1 MDPEHYQKEE
11 IAEEYDEN
19 RFQDSNWRKKYFDI
33 FERGCVTRWI
43 RPGSVLDVGCGTSR
57 FGFIQNYTG
66 IDFSEPMLEKAR
78 EKHPDNEY
86 IQGDAKE
93 LPFEDNSFDN
103 VISTRLLM
111 HIDNWEKAV
120 EEMHRVCKPGGR
132 IIFDVKPQGVMS
144 ILLRWRQKELKK
156 ENLHL
161 NIVDISHFQQ
171 YNVLDTA
178 NFPKILPMTK
188 FIVIEKEKD

>member
-1 MDPEHYQKEE
+1 MGDPENYKKEE
-11 IAEEYDEN
+11 IVERYDEA

-33 FERGCVTRWI
+33 FERGCVTKWI
-43 RPGSVLDVGCGTSR
+43 KPGKVLDVGCGTSR
-57 FGFIQNYTG
+57 FGFINDYTG
-66 IDFSEPMLEKAR
+66 ADFSEPMLEKAR
-78 EKHPDNEY
+78 EKYPENNY
-86 IQGDAKE
+86 IQADARD

-144 ILLRWRQKELKK
+144 LLLRWRQKEIHEEELDM
-156 ENLHL
+156 
-161 NIVDISHFQQ
+161 NIVDISFFDKF
-171 YNVLDTA
+171 NVVDQA
-178 NFPKILPMTK
+178 NFPKLIPMTK
-188 FIVIEKEKD
+188 FLVIEKEG